1 MADTPPDAVADNSPA
16 DRLKPEPIW
25 ISSMAP
31 VLAVVLPRMR
41 AVAWVRPEVVME
53 PEDAPPRLSNVVA
66 ALVAALSPEK
76 LKVPDS

>member
-1 MADTPPDAVADNSPA
+1 MRSPLASRRVAGMPALTVEESSPA
-16 DRLKPEPIW
+16 DRLKPDPIV

-53 PEDAPPRLSNVVA
+53 PEAAAPVTSVTT
-66 ALVAALSPEK
+66 
-76 LKVPDS
+76 